1 MHYYNDLSFFPSYKR
16 GTVES
21 TVSSTITIQDQTEQ
35 NRLGSGRSIYTF
47 SLLVFLRCDAVS
59 LRFWTR
65 SHVQEPLRH
74 RPGPHGK
81 YTSDRLMTCSHSQTQ
96 RRQTWRGRAG
106 PADEFSKN
114 VNLYVNVLFS
124 VFKLVEMFMF
134 IVLLRLNHKVILF
147 QHRVDCQEATR
158 QNV

>member
-47 SLLVFLRCDAVS
+47 SLLVFLLCDAVS

-106 PADEFSKN
+106 TGRDGQMSSLK
-114 VNLYVNVLFS
+114 
-124 VFKLVEMFMF
+124 M
-134 IVLLRLNHKVILF
+134 
-147 QHRVDCQEATR
+147 
-158 QNV
+158 

>member
-47 SLLVFLRCDAVS
+47 SLLVFLLCDAVS

-74 RPGPHGK
+74 RPGPQGK

-96 RRQTWRGRAG
+96 RRQTWRGRGRAG
-106 PADEFSKN
+106 QMSSLK
-114 VNLYVNVLFS
+114 
-124 VFKLVEMFMF
+124 M
-134 IVLLRLNHKVILF
+134 
-147 QHRVDCQEATR
+147 
-158 QNV
+158 